1 MTAYIMD
8 SQRETERLRFK
19 TESVLVRRHLA
30 WSGLR
35 PGDSFVDFGCGTGEV
50 IAHAAH
56 ITRGARVVGVDGN
69 RERLLAARQTC
80 LGAGA
85 LDVELHQAEIAG
97 VGSSSLA
104 ADSFDHAWSRFFLEY
119 QPDPNGVVRELARVV
134 RPGGKLT
141 LIDIEGNGIRHFG
154 MPAELRCALDEIL
167 ADLAETG
174 FDPDLGAKL
183 PDLARAAGLIDIR
196 HEIEPY
202 HRIVGAPDARTLAAW
217 ERKLTNLRESYV
229 ERLFPHKAAR
239 GWAFAALLEFLE
251 RDDTMTWSLLHLVQ
265 GTIP

>member
-1 MTAYIMD
+1 MTDSIMD

-35 PGDSFVDFGCGTGEV
+35 PGDSFVDVGCGTGEV
-50 IAHAAH
+50 IAHAGH
-56 ITRGARVVGVDGN
+56 IARGARVVGVDGN

-80 LGAGA
+80 LSAGA
-85 LDVELHQAEIAG
+85 LDVELHRTEIAG
-97 VGSSSLA
+97 VGSLNLE

-119 QPDPNGVVRELARVV
+119 QPDPNGVVSELARVV
-134 RPGGKLT
+134 RPGGKVT

-174 FDPDLGAKL
+174 FDPDVGAKL

-196 HEIEPY
+196 QRSSPTIASS
-202 HRIVGAPDARTLAAW
+202 APRTPTRWRLGSSSSRTCARAMSSGCSRTGPPGPGH
-217 ERKLTNLRESYV
+217 LRRCSSSSSATT
-229 ERLFPHKAAR
+229 R
-239 GWAFAALLEFLE
+239 
-251 RDDTMTWSLLHLVQ
+251 
-265 GTIP
+265 